1 MSTRNSHYDV
11 VIAGARC
18 AGAATAML
26 LARQGARVL
35 VLDRSRYGTD
45 TLSTHALMRGGVRQL
60 HRWGLLPRVIAAG
73 TPAVRSTTLHLPG
86 GVSTVEIKPKHGV
99 DALYAPRRAV
109 LDAILVDAARGAGA
123 DVRFGTSV
131 TSLRRDR
138 TGRVSGV
145 TGRAG
150 AARLEVGAD
159 LVVGADG
166 RRSAVARHAGAGAAH
181 VAPASSGLIYRY
193 FRGVAADGYHWYFTP
208 GSAAGVIPTN
218 DGLAC
223 VFAATSA
230 EGMRCE
236 LDAGAEAGLR
246 RVLARAAP
254 GLADRLEHDAAAGP
268 ARVFPGLPGYLRD
281 AAGPGWALVG
291 DAGYFKDPITAHGIT
306 DALRDAEILARVV
319 TSWGPG
325 AVARYQ
331 AERDELSLRLF
342 RVTGRIAAFDWAAD
356 EIGGHLLELNAA
368 MSEEMAAMTH
378 GHWGIA
384 ARRPDPRPRPELA
397 SALTPMD
404 VSLVFKEQHQFHI
417 HAGRGEL
424 TAGAV

>member
-1 MSTRNSHYDV
+1 MSTRNNHYDA

-35 VLDRSRYGTD
+35 LLDRSRYGTD
-45 TLSTHALMRGGVRQL
+45 TLSTHALMRGGVQQL

-73 TPAVRSTTLHLPG
+73 TPAVRSATFHLPG
-86 GVSTVEIKPKHGV
+86 GDSTVGIKPKHGV
-99 DALYAPRRAV
+99 DGLYAPRRTI
-109 LDAILVDAARGAGA
+109 LDAILVDAARSAGA

-131 TSLRRDR
+131 TGLRRDR
-138 TGRVSGV
+138 TGRVTGI
-145 TGRAG
+145 TGRTG
-150 AARLEVGAD
+150 AARLEAGAD

-181 VAPASSGLIYRY
+181 VAPASSGVIYRY

-230 EGMRCE
+230 ENLRRE
-236 LDAGAEAGLR
+236 LDGGAEAGLR
-246 RVLARAAP
+246 RLLARAAP
-254 GLADRLEHDAAAGP
+254 GLADRLEHGGAAGP
-268 ARVFPGLPGYLRD
+268 PRVFPGLPGYLRD

-325 AVARYQ
+325 AVTRYQ
-331 AERDELSLRLF
+331 TERDELSLRLF
-342 RVTGRIAAFDWAAD
+342 RVTGRIAAFDWTAD
-356 EIGGHLLELNAA
+356 EIGGHLLELSDA
-368 MSEEMAAMTH
+368 MAEEMAAMTH
-378 GHWGIA
+378 GHWGVA
-384 ARRPDPRPRPELA
+384 GRRLDPRRRPELA
-397 SALTPMD
+397 SA
-404 VSLVFKEQHQFHI
+404 
-417 HAGRGEL
+417 
-424 TAGAV
+424 

>member
-1 MSTRNSHYDV
+1 MSTRYSHYDV
-11 VIAGARC
+11 VIAGARA

-73 TPAVRSTTLHLPG
+73 TPAVRSATFHLPG
-86 GVSTVEIKPKHGV
+86 GVSTVDIKPKHGV

-109 LDAILVDAARGAGA
+109 LDSILVGAARGAGA
-123 DVRFGTSV
+123 DVRFGASV
-131 TSLRRDR
+131 TGLRRDR
-138 TGRVSGV
+138 TGRVTGI

-166 RRSAVARHAGAGAAH
+166 RRSTVARHAGAGAAH
-181 VAPASSGLIYRY
+181 VAPASSGVIYRY
-193 FRGVAADGYHWYFTP
+193 FRGVAADGYHWHFTQ
-208 GSAAGVIPTN
+208 GSAAGIIPTN

-230 EGMRCE
+230 ERLRRE
-236 LDAGAEAGLR
+236 LDGGAEAGLR
-246 RVLARAAP
+246 RILTEAAP
-254 GLADRLEHDAAAGP
+254 ELADRIDPRGAAGP
-268 ARVFPGLPGYLRD
+268 PRVFPGLPGYLRD

-319 TSWGPG
+319 TSRGPG

-342 RVTGRIAAFDWAAD
+342 RVTGRIAAFDWTAD

-368 MSEEMAAMTH
+368 MAEEMAAMTH
-378 GHWGIA
+378 GHWGA
-384 ARRPDPRPRPELA
+384 AGRRLGPRPQRELA
-397 SALTPMD
+397 SA
-404 VSLVFKEQHQFHI
+404 
-417 HAGRGEL
+417 
-424 TAGAV
+424 

>member
-73 TPAVRSTTLHLPG
+73 TPAIRSTTLHLPG

-109 LDAILVDAARGAGA
+109 LDAILVDAARRAGA

-131 TSLRRDR
+131 TGLRRDR
-138 TGRVSGV
+138 TGRVTGI

-166 RRSAVARHAGAGAAH
+166 RHSAVARHAGAGAAH
-181 VAPASSGLIYRY
+181 VAPESSGLIYRH

-223 VFAATSA
+223 VFAATGA
-230 EGMRCE
+230 ERLRRE

-246 RVLARAAP
+246 RLLDKAAP
-254 GLADRLEHDAAAGP
+254 GLADRIDPQGAAGP
-268 ARVFPGLPGYLRD
+268 PRVFPGLTGYLRD

-306 DALRDAEILARVV
+306 DAFRDAEILARVV

-378 GHWGIA
+378 GHWGMA
-384 ARRPDPRPRPELA
+384 APRP
-397 SALTPMD
+397 LTPMD

>member
-35 VLDRSRYGTD
+35 LLDRSRYGTD
-45 TLSTHALMRGGVRQL
+45 TLSTHALMRGGVLQL

-73 TPAVRSTTLHLPG
+73 TPPVRSATFYLPG
-86 GVSTVEIKPKHGV
+86 AVSAVEIKPKHGV
-99 DALYAPRRAV
+99 DALYAPRRTV
-109 LDAILVDAARGAGA
+109 LDAILVDAARSVGA

-131 TSLRRDR
+131 TGLQRDR
-138 TGRVSGV
+138 TGRVTGI

-150 AARLEVGAD
+150 PARLEVGAD

-166 RRSAVARHAGAGAAH
+166 RRSAVARYAGARAAN
-181 VAPASSGLIYRY
+181 VAPASSGVIYRH
-193 FRGVAADGYHWYFTP
+193 FRDDAAGGYHWYFTP

-230 EGMRCE
+230 ERLRSE
-236 LDAGAEAGLR
+236 LDGGAEAGLR
-246 RVLARAAP
+246 RILTRAAP
-254 GLADRLEHDAAAGP
+254 GLADRFDHHGAAGP
-268 ARVFPGLPGYLRD
+268 PRVFPGLTGYLRD

-319 TSWGPG
+319 TSSGPD
-325 AVARYQ
+325 AVGRYQ
-331 AERDELSLRLF
+331 AERDELSRRLF
-342 RVTGRIAAFDWAAD
+342 RVTGRIAAFDWTAD
-356 EIGGHLLELNAA
+356 EIGAHLLELNAA
-368 MSEEMAAMTH
+368 MAEEIAAMTH
-378 GHWGIA
+378 GHWRVPG
-384 ARRPDPRPRPELA
+384 RRLDPGRRAEQA
-397 SALTPMD
+397 SA
-404 VSLVFKEQHQFHI
+404 
-417 HAGRGEL
+417 
-424 TAGAV
+424 

>member
-1 MSTRNSHYDV
+1 MSTRTSHYDV

-35 VLDRSRYGTD
+35 LLDRSRYGTD
-45 TLSTHALMRGGVRQL
+45 TLSTHALTRGGVRQL

-73 TPAVRSTTLHLPG
+73 TPPVRSATFHLPG
-86 GVSTVEIKPKHGV
+86 GDAVVDIKPKHGV
-99 DALYAPRRAV
+99 DALYAPRRTV
-109 LDAILVDAARGAGA
+109 LDAILADAARSAGA

-131 TSLRRDR
+131 TGLRRDR
-138 TGRVSGV
+138 TGRVTGI

-150 AARLEVGAD
+150 PARLEVGAD

-166 RRSAVARHAGAGAAH
+166 RRSAVARHAGAGAAR

-193 FRGVAADGYHWYFTP
+193 FRGVAAAGYHWYFTP

-223 VFAATSA
+223 
-230 EGMRCE
+230 
-236 LDAGAEAGLR
+236 
-246 RVLARAAP
+246 
-254 GLADRLEHDAAAGP
+254 
-268 ARVFPGLPGYLRD
+268 VFPGLPGYLRD

-319 TSWGPG
+319 TSQGPG

-342 RVTGRIAAFDWAAD
+342 HVTGRIAAFDWTAD
-356 EIGGHLLELNAA
+356 EIGGHLLELNTA
-368 MSEEMAAMTH
+368 MAEEMAAMTH
-378 GHWGIA
+378 GHWGVA
-384 ARRPDPRPRPELA
+384 GGRLHPRRRLELA
-397 SALTPMD
+397 SA
-404 VSLVFKEQHQFHI
+404 
-417 HAGRGEL
+417 
-424 TAGAV
+424 